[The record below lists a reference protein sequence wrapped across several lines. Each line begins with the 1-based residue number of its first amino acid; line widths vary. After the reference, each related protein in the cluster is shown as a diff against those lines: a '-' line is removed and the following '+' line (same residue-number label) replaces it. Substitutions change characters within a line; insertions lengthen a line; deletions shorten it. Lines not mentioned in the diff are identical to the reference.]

1 MKGNRTVRVLR
12 TQGRLFAAPVTLL
25 ALALLMLAAAVACGG
40 GSDDTSKTPTAAA
53 TGPGTITVT
62 STAIT
67 GRSGQMLLVYAER
80 EGQPGNVAVACIRID
95 SNSFSASGVALADVP
110 AGNDP
115 CSGSAQA
122 KKFPEGRYTL
132 TTGVYAPPAQSPEKK
147 VTQAVQVSGNVKV
160 VLDGP
165 ALSK

>member
-1 MKGNRTVRVLR
+1 MKGNGTVRFF
-12 TQGRLFAAPVTLL
+12 QIPGRLFATPVALL
-25 ALALLMLAAAVACGG
+25 ALALLMLATAVACGG
-40 GSDDTSKTPTAAA
+40 GSGDTAKTPTAAA

-67 GRSGQMLLVYAER
+67 GRSSQMVLVYAER

-95 SNSFSASGVALADVP
+95 SNSFSASGTAMTDIP

-115 CSGSAQA
+115 CSGSTQA
-122 KKFPEGRYTL
+122 TRFAEGRYKVTA
-132 TTGVYAPPAQSPEKK
+132 GVYTPPAQAPEKT
-147 VTQAVQVSGNVKV
+147 VTQTVQVSGNVKV

-165 ALSK
+165 GLSK

>member
-1 MKGNRTVRVLR
+1 MKGNGAVRFF
-12 TQGRLFAAPVTLL
+12 QIPGRLFATPVALL
-25 ALALLMLAAAVACGG
+25 ALALLMLATAVACGG
-40 GSDDTSKTPTAAA
+40 GSGDTAKTPTAAA

-80 EGQPGNVAVACIRID
+80 EGQPGNVAVACIRIE
-95 SNSFSASGVALADVP
+95 SNSFSASGAAMVDIP

-115 CSGSAQA
+115 CSGSTQA
-122 KKFPEGRYTL
+122 TRFAEGRYTL
-132 TTGVYAPPAQSPEKK
+132 TAGVYAPPAQAPEKK

-160 VLDGP
+160 ALDGT